1 MKWTPQEK
9 YNNSY
14 NEYGRRC
21 KVCALFFMPQINV
34 KMLNQDTL
42 RSLLWSF
49 QFSVEGG
56 YILLT

>member
-34 KMLNQDTL
+34 KMLNQDTMEV
-42 RSLLWSF
+42 
-49 QFSVEGG
+49 SVPDTV
-56 YILLT
+56 ILQKK